1 MSCSIAFKYGSKK
14 NTIDSETTEYV
25 TKSRDKVII
34 SEVHGFRLVFV
45 LHLPVVLNYVYY
57 SES

>member
-1 MSCSIAFKYGSKK
+1 M
-14 NTIDSETTEYV
+14 IDFETTEYV

-34 SEVHGFRLVFV
+34 TEVHGFRLVFV
-45 LHLPVVLNYVYY
+45 LHVPVVLNYVYY